1 MYLLIRGNSALPFS
15 SSRRY
20 PVGTGYIAL
29 YDEGKERSACCLCR
43 ILDREELRLYQ
54 TKKNLS
60 AVCDLDYKRWKGG
73 AALPL
78 VPVVVLRQTEDV
90 EEADKTVEGYRKGLE
105 ALEEFRLE

>member
-1 MYLLIRGNSALPFS
+1 MYLLIRKNSVLPFS
-15 SSRRY
+15 AGRRY

-29 YDEGKERSACCLCR
+29 YDEGKGKSACCLCR

-60 AVCDLDYKRWKGG
+60 AVCDLGEKRGERG
-73 AALPL
+73 AAFTS
-78 VPVVVLRQTEDV
+78 VPVVVLCQTEGV
-90 EEADKTVEGYRKGLE
+90 EEADEMVEGYRKGLE